1 MCRCSISSELPA
13 TRGYVRTKLSSSSAQ
28 LCVRY
33 NATDTSCFDATPF
46 KDVPIGLIPSGSTE
60 IYLKTNTSL
69 PNGVLIVHGFG
80 ESISHL
86 AKLIGP
92 MTAMEKVH
100 WSFIGA
106 MIFDSTPFCYCWRRF
121 TSALCMCKV
130 NNESHMHIVQQ
141 CIYSPMLP
149 GYMLSYHRIHDYY

>member
-1 MCRCSISSELPA
+1 MDYCSGRLSSVSIANILVKEDADVMCRCSISSELPA

-69 PNGVLIVHGFG
+69 PNGVLTVHGFG

-92 MTAMEKVH
+92 MTAHGEGTLVIH
-100 WSFIGA
+100 WRNDF
-106 MIFDSTPFCYCWRRF
+106 
-121 TSALCMCKV
+121 L
-130 NNESHMHIVQQ
+130 
-141 CIYSPMLP
+141 
-149 GYMLSYHRIHDYY
+149 